1 MPCSMQAAEAS
12 GDLNRKD
19 RSVKPR
25 SGLWSGILVLQLL
38 RFVASDLRMEGLR
51 QRREALQAARISCK
65 VLDVVPKYSK
75 SFLGKLAP
83 KTNMSRWRV
92 RL

>member
-1 MPCSMQAAEAS
+1 MPCSMQAAEAL

-51 QRREALQAARISCK
+51 QRREALQAPRRSAKILEEFPWK
-65 VLDVVPKYSK
+65 TGPKKQTCPDGACVS
-75 SFLGKLAP
+75 
-83 KTNMSRWRV
+83 N
-92 RL
+92 